1 MKKKILGAMLVA
13 GMLGLGACGD
23 GEVKMVE
30 SESFAET
37 EVSVERADVSVAESV
52 AETESLSITETE
64 LDQVDTYEA
73 FLKNEAL
80 MYEHFVEGAT
90 DGDVGYSLSA
100 IMDRFKE
107 TYYGMQDAPVVEYAY
122 IDCGNDG
129 VTELAVR
136 FTGMGIYAP
145 EDDSSVIYVIK
156 EIDGQL
162 ELCYSYETWARSE
175 TRLNQHGYVT
185 SGGSNGASNY
195 GFSAGYIDGAGK
207 WNYLYYMEEEADIN
221 QLTMNEQ
228 LKNLPVVAANKSYD
242 GVIYVA
248 TTTFEEMVSQEAYL
262 NTERFYAYYVDG
274 AEGDVYTDS
283 VYKEIFDEAGVKFYL
298 PEEIDS
304 MILEKELSLGITEE
318 IKNAPDISWEKLSE

>member
-1 MKKKILGAMLVA
+1 MKSKIWGAILVA
-13 GMLGLGACGD
+13 GMLWVSACGD
-23 GEVKMVE
+23 GGAK
-30 SESFAET
+30 
-37 EVSVERADVSVAESV
+37 VSTV
-52 AETESLSITETE
+52 ETESSDVVEKEVVRSE
-64 LDQVDTYEA
+64 LYEL
-73 FLKNEAL
+73 FLADEAL
-80 MYEHFVEGAT
+80 MYSQMYSRNVENTIG
-90 DGDVGYSLSA
+90 GEVGYSLSA
-100 IMDRFKE
+100 LIEGFKDW
-107 TYYGMQDAPVVEYAY
+107 YYGMQEPPTVEYAY

-129 VTELAVR
+129 VEELAVR
-136 FTGMGIYAP
+136 FVGMGIYEP
-145 EDDSSVIYVIK
+145 GDDSTVVYVIK

-162 ELCYSYETWARSE
+162 EYCYKYQTWARSE
-175 TRLNQHGYVT
+175 TTLNQYGYIT

-195 GFSAGYIDGAGK
+195 GFSAGYIDGTGK
-207 WNYLYYMEEEADIN
+207 WNYLYYTEEEADIN

-228 LKNLPVVAANKSYD
+228 LKNLPMVAANKSYD

-298 PEEIDS
+298 PEEIDA
-304 MILEKELSLGITEE
+304 MILEKELSMGITEE